1 MAHSGPGIVFMGTPE
16 FAVES
21 LKAIIRAGY
30 PVKGVVT
37 SQDKP
42 SGRGL
47 QMRSSPVKIFALE
60 NNLPVLQPLKLKD
73 PDFLGALRN
82 WQADL
87 QAVVAFRML
96 PEEVWSMPRLGT
108 FNLHASLLPQYRG
121 AAPINWAVM
130 NGETKTGVTTFFL
143 NHEID
148 KGSVIYQQV
157 INISPEET
165 AGDVHDR
172 LMIIGA
178 DLVIATI
185 EGIAS
190 GKVAAIDQH
199 LIENIVPLRPAP
211 KLFKADCKIDWS
223 CDSVSLYNFIRGLS
237 PHPAAWSELIT
248 GEGDVLKVKIF
259 FARTIT
265 MSNAEKP
272 GTLATDNRN
281 FLHVSAGDG
290 MIAIERIQLEGKKQ
304 MNTPEFLHG
313 FSAANCRFQ

>member
-16 FAVES
+16 FALES
-21 LKAIIRAGY
+21 LKAIIGAGY

-47 QMRSSPVKIFALE
+47 QLRSSPVKIFALE
-60 NNLPVLQPLKLKD
+60 NNIPVLQPLKLKD
-73 PDFLGALRN
+73 PDFLEALRK

-87 QAVVAFRML
+87 QVIVAFRML

-148 KGSVIYQQV
+148 KGSVIYQEE
-157 INISPEET
+157 INISAEET

-172 LMIIGA
+172 LMVIGA
-178 DLVIATI
+178 DLVVATI

-190 GKVAAIDQH
+190 GKVAAIDQL
-199 LIENIVPLRPAP
+199 LIENFVPLRPAP
-211 KLFKADCKIDWS
+211 KLFKADCKIDWRR
-223 CDSVSLYNFIRGLS
+223 DSVSLYNFIRGLS
-237 PHPAAWSELIT
+237 PHPAAWSELTT

-259 FARTIT
+259 FARTVT

-272 GTLATDNRN
+272 GTLTTDNRN
-281 FLHVSAGDG
+281 FLHVSTGDG
-290 MIAIERIQLEGKKQ
+290 MIAVERIQLEGKKQ

-313 FSAANCRFQ
+313 FSAANFRFQ